1 MAFNLKL
8 PDERG
13 KQLQMIAEKEGKSVV
28 DVITDH
34 IRSKIAE
41 GVIPADLPTAT
52 ISKTEDGVHMTLPG
66 FEASILLQEVS
77 KFNEAL
83 RGGSKFFNTDAA
95 SKERLIN
102 SLRSLTGV
110 QIKGMAQGVKLVSS
124 VDGAVYPLATSVA
137 EDLADQIER
146 SAK

>member
-52 ISKTEDGVHMTLPG
+52 ISKTEDGVQMVLPG
-66 FEASILLQEVS
+66 FKAVVS
-77 KFNEAL
+77 SQDVLKLAEAL
-83 RGGSKFFNTDAA
+83 RGGSKFFMTDAA

-124 VDGAVYPLATSVA
+124 VDGAVYPLSTSVA

>member
-41 GVIPADLPTAT
+41 GVIPADLPMVA
-52 ISKTEDGVHMTLPG
+52 INKTGDGVQMVLPG
-66 FEASILLQEVS
+66 FKATVPLRDILKLTD
-77 KFNEAL
+77 AL
-83 RGGSKFFNTDAA
+83 RGGPKHFMTDPEG
-95 SKERLIN
+95 KERLV
-102 SLRSLTGV
+102 SAARAFVAV
-110 QIKGMAQGVKLVSS
+110 QIKGMAQGIKLVSS
-124 VDGAVYPLATSVA
+124 VDGAVYPLTTSVA

-146 SAK
+146 VVK